1 MKKKN
6 VYEVVLAFLIVISL
20 IIVQSA
26 WSQYTDRQT
35 RPIQLG
41 TSGGNINDLT
51 SLFCCSGTLGGLVQ
65 DNNGIQYILSNNH
78 VLAKTNKGVE
88 GDDIIQPGLIDQ
100 EPGCNQNTADAV
112 ADLTRFQRISFNP
125 GVPNTVDAAI
135 AQIRNGQVDP
145 TGTILGI
152 GQLSSD
158 IVEPSVNMPVQKSG
172 RTTGHTT
179 GTIAGVNAT
188 VTVTYDKTC
197 GSRRHRR
204 AKFRNQFRIG
214 PAGFSAGGDSGSI
227 IADQS
232 TPHPRAVGL
241 LFAGS
246 STDTFA
252 NPITYV
258 VSSLGVMIV
267 GAGYSSPI
275 SVAQSLPGVDASAV
289 EAVNKVKER
298 YEEGMLN
305 IEGVV
310 GIGIGLSETV
320 PGEVV
325 IEVYTEKPIDEMRQI
340 IPDTLEGINVKIVET
355 GEIVAY

>member
-6 VYEVVLAFLIVISL
+6 VYKVVLAFLVVISL

-26 WSQYTDRQT
+26 WSQYADWQT

-41 TSGGNINDLT
+41 TSGGNINDINRR
-51 SLFCCSGTLGGLVQ
+51 FCCSGTLGGLVQ
-65 DNNGIQYILSNNH
+65 DGNGIQYILSVNH
-78 VLAKTNKGVE
+78 VLARTNKGVE
-88 GDDIIQPGLIDQ
+88 GDDVIQPGLIDQ
-100 EPGCNQNTADAV
+100 EPGCNQNTTDAV
-112 ADLTRFQRISFNP
+112 ADLSRFVSISFNR
-125 GVPNTVDAAI
+125 GGSNTVDAAI
-135 AQIRNGQVDP
+135 AQIRNGQVNP
-145 TGTILGI
+145 TGPILGI

-158 IVEPSVNMPVQKSG
+158 IAGPSLNMPVQKSG

-179 GTIAGVNAT
+179 GNITGVNAT
-188 VTVTYDKTC
+188 VTVVYDRTC
-197 GSRRHRR
+197 GRGARR
-204 AKFRNQFRIG
+204 AKFTNQFRIG
-214 PAGFSAGGDSGSI
+214 PAGFSAGGDSGSFI
-227 IADQS
+227 VENS
-232 TPHPRAVGL
+232 SPNPRAVGL

-252 NPITYV
+252 NPISYV
-258 VSSLGVMIV
+258 LSSLGVMIV
-267 GAGYSSPI
+267 GAGSPSPF

-298 YEEGMLN
+298 YEEDILN

-325 IEVYTEKPIDEMRQI
+325 IEVYIEKPLYEMTQT
-340 IPDTLEGINVKIVET
+340 IPDKLEGIPVKIVET